1 MNVVIIEDE
10 MPAYRRL
17 AKLVEELLP
26 SAAIVAHLDSVA
38 DAKQWF
44 GANKAPDIVF
54 MDVHLADGS
63 AFDLLKLT
71 KIDAP
76 IVFTTAYDQY
86 AIDAFKASSIDYL
99 MKPIK
104 KDELKS
110 AIDKL
115 GEFKKIFNEK
125 SQVLEQ
131 ALNSP
136 EYKRRFIIRFGEHIK
151 TLEAEDIAYCYSEN
165 KGTMART
172 FEGRNYPMD
181 HNLDALQSMLDP
193 KTFFRLNRQYL
204 INIKAIADMR
214 THTKARV
221 IVSLKP
227 PVKEDPVVSSERAAD
242 FKKWLADEHL

>member
-17 AKLVEELLP
+17 AKLIDETLP
-26 SAAIVAHLDSVA
+26 GTTIVAHHDSVA
-38 DAKQWF
+38 DAHAWF
-44 GANKAPDIVF
+44 STNKSPDIVF

-63 AFDLLKLT
+63 AFDLLKII

-76 IVFTTAYDQY
+76 IIFTTAFDQY

-104 KDELKS
+104 KEELKS
-110 AIDKL
+110 ALDKL
-115 GEFKKIFNEK
+115 DEFKKLFNEK
-125 SQVLEQ
+125 SQALEQ
-131 ALNSP
+131 AFNAP
-136 EYKRRFIIRFGEHIK
+136 EYKRRFVIRFGEHIK
-151 TLEAEDIAYCYSEN
+151 TLEADQIAYCYSEN

-181 HNLDALQSMLDP
+181 HNLDALQGMLDP

-204 INIKAIADMR
+204 INIKSIEDMKS
-214 THTKARV
+214 HTKARV
-221 IVSLKP
+221 IVTLRPS
-227 PVKEDPVVSSERAAD
+227 VKEAPVVSSERAAD
-242 FKKWLADEHL
+242 FKKWLADDI